1 MTSPSPLRAHLDQ
14 RPPAVFC
21 GVEMTFVGWCFD
33 EECGERPAV
42 WAEATLQVLAGGEQD
57 PFVYERAARPVPR
70 PDVQAA
76 FPDHPVPDRC
86 GFVVT
91 FPVPRNGLYDVSIK
105 AAGLQGTGETIAR
118 CEIAAVAPHLV
129 SEGAARVGEAWQG
142 TGPDD
147 FLFTLDRPT
156 GGVLPAPPFQMSGWC
171 ARKDGQQILGMRA
184 AFDDVA
190 VPVIHGIARR
200 DVHLASDERPGTLL
214 CGFAATVEADVKGG
228 SVVFEA
234 MGPDGW
240 VAVRTLPLAHP
251 SPLRLT
257 ASALRRGASVLRQ
270 GAAAALA
277 GRRGGLAEPGCLV
290 RQWYFETLPST
301 VARMGWR
308 VYGDFRQHAPRELVP
323 ERFPAP
329 SGSPAETLPRFVI
342 VTPSYNQAAWLEA
355 TMRSVLD
362 QEGVR
367 VDYIVMDGGSKDGS
381 VEIIERY
388 ATRLAHWFSGK
399 DGGQSAA
406 IAAGLARADCG
417 PDEVMAYL
425 NSDDTLMPGALRFVA
440 EYFARRP
447 EVDAVFGHRVII
459 DAQGC
464 ETGRWFAHRHDPDL
478 TLHVDLIPQET
489 LFWRRR
495 IYDRVG
501 GIDPTFRF
509 AMDWDLITRFIRAG
523 ARMAR
528 LPWFLGCFRWHDESK
543 TATQSESVGAAEVER
558 IRRAIHGRN
567 ISEVEVLQRWYR
579 GVAQANAAAWLWRRG
594 VRW

>member
-1 MTSPSPLRAHLDQ
+1 MTSPPLLRGHVDL
-14 RPPAVFC
+14 RPPEVFC
-21 GVEMTFVGWCFD
+21 GVEMAFVGWCV
-33 EECGERPAV
+33 EEGCPERPAV
-42 WAEATLQVLAGGEQD
+42 WGEVTLRPLTGGEQD
-57 PFVYERAARPVPR
+57 PFVYERAARPLSR

-76 FPDHPVPDRC
+76 FPHHPVPERC
-86 GFVVT
+86 GFVLT
-91 FPVPRNGLYDVSIK
+91 FPVPRNGLYEVSIK
-105 AAGLQGTGETIAR
+105 AAGRQGAGETIAR
-118 CEIAAVAPHLV
+118 CEVAAVAPHQA
-129 SEGAARVGEAWQG
+129 SEGAARGGEAWQG
-142 TGPDD
+142 SGPDD
-147 FLFTLDRPT
+147 FLFTLDRPA

-171 ARKDGQQILGMRA
+171 ARKDGQQILGLRA
-184 AFDDVA
+184 TFSDVA
-190 VPVIHGIARR
+190 VPVTHGIARR

-214 CGFAATVEADVKGG
+214 CGFAATVDAHVKGG

-234 MGPDGW
+234 LGPGGW
-240 VAVRTLPLAHP
+240 VAVRTLALAPP
-251 SPLRLT
+251 SALRVS

-277 GRRGGLAEPGCLV
+277 GRRGGLTEPGPLV

-301 VARMGWR
+301 VASMGWR
-308 VYGDFRQHAPRELVP
+308 VYGDFRQHAPRELER
-323 ERFPAP
+323 ERFPDP
-329 SGSPAETLPRFVI
+329 SAGPAEGLPRFLI

-362 QEGVR
+362 QQGVR

-381 VEIIERY
+381 VQIIERH
-388 ATRLAHWFSGK
+388 AARLAHWFSGK

-417 PDEVMAYL
+417 PDDVMAYL

-447 EVDAVFGHRVII
+447 EVDAVYGHRVII
-459 DAQGC
+459 DAEGC
-464 ETGRWFAHRHDPDL
+464 EIGRWFTHRHDPDI

-501 GIDPTFRF
+501 GIDPSFRF

-523 ARMAR
+523 ARMVR
-528 LPWFLGCFRWHDESK
+528 VPWFLGCFRWHEESK
-543 TATQSESVGAAEVER
+543 TATQSESVGAAEVAR
-558 IRRAIHGRN
+558 IRRAVHGRD
-567 ISEVEVLQRWYR
+567 ISEIEVLARFYR